1 MEVNTNQET
10 HQTSTS
16 KPGSPKK
23 KDNTLKIVLI
33 VVGVVGGLLI
43 IGAVAM
49 TVFFGSLFNRATK
62 NISVNGTKD
71 NGSVTVKTDDGKSTA
86 TYGTDAKLPDGFP
99 SDIPIYE
106 PSNIIY
112 ATSTD
117 KKHYSVSA
125 RTADS
130 TKDVLSYY
138 KKELATQGW
147 KATSESSY
155 GEGTIL
161 IYKKNNRQL
170 TASVSTQDDKTAEKT
185 FFSVSVTEN

>member
-10 HQTSTS
+10 HQTPTP

-33 VVGVVGGLLI
+33 VVGVIGGLLI

-130 TKDVLSYY
+130 TSDVLAYY

-170 TASVSTQDDKTAEKT
+170 SASVSTQDDKTAEKT